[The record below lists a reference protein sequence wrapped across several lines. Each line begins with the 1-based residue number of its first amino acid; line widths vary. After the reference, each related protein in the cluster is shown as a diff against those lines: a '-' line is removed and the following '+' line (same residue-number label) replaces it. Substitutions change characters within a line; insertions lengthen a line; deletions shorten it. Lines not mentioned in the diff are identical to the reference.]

1 MLPNPHRLTRRN
13 RDDRSAE
20 MMGKTIEFF
29 ENRGKVA
36 LKRDEH
42 DRVWPTDFLD
52 FVRRERIFATLLT
65 PTRYGHDDCRW
76 DTYRICEL
84 SEILAFY
91 GLPYWYPFQVTV
103 LGLGPIWM
111 SGNEDAKRQAAAR
124 LEAGEVFAFGLSERA
139 HGADVYSTDMVLTPG
154 GDGGYRAKR
163 RVGRYPRTPITAG
176 PAGEPVLAWYFDQD
190 AIDAEAAADGWYA
203 LLTNLTSGQAG
214 SAGVFR
220 RYKGQQGL

>member
-29 ENRGKVA
+29 ENRGEVA

-111 SGNEDAKRQAAAR
+111 SGNEDAKRQAAAH

-139 HGADVYSTDMVLTPG
+139 HGADVHSTDMVLTAD
-154 GDGGYRAKR
+154 GDGGYRANGVKYYISNGNATR
-163 RVGRYPRTPITAG
+163 MVSTFGKFADSGEYVSSPPTRTIRTTSRSAMSSTARS
-176 PAGEPVLAWYFDQD
+176 
-190 AIDAEAAADGWYA
+190 
-203 LLTNLTSGQAG
+203 TC
-214 SAGVFR
+214 
-220 RYKGQQGL
+220 

>member
-1 MLPNPHRLTRRN
+1 MLPDPHRLTRRN

-20 MMGKTIEFF
+20 MMGKTVEFF

-103 LGLGPIWM
+103 PGPRADLDEWQR
-111 SGNEDAKRQAAAR
+111 GRQAASR
-124 LEAGEVFAFGLSERA
+124 
-139 HGADVYSTDMVLTPG
+139 GATG
-154 GDGGYRAKR
+154 GRGGV
-163 RVGRYPRTPITAG
+163 RVRP
-176 PAGEPVLAWYFDQD
+176 L
-190 AIDAEAAADGWYA
+190 
-203 LLTNLTSGQAG
+203 
-214 SAGVFR
+214 
-220 RYKGQQGL
+220 